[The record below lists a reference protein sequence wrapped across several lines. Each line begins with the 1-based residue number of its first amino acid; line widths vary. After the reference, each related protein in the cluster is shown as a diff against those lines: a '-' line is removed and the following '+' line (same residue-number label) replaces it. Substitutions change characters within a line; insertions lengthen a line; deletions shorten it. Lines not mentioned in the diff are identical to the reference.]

1 MFLRVFVL
9 NRIKHKYLGLCSIKN
24 KYSLRRFVMLL
35 LIFFTQSMLLSL
47 EKLNSE
53 IEGELYFQENNPKHQ
68 TILLAYSTDASVYQE
83 KPLAVAI
90 PYTKADLIKLIH
102 YANKENITLIPRTA
116 GTSLA
121 GQVVGKGIV
130 VDVSKFF
137 NKILEVNVE
146 EQWARVQPGVIRDD
160 LNAYLKSYGLM
171 FGPETS
177 TASRAML
184 GGMIGN
190 NSSGL
195 HSIVWGDTRENLLE
209 AHVLLNDGTETI
221 FKELDPQAYFAK
233 LAQKDREGEIYRQL
247 NDIITNKENIE
258 IIQSGYPK
266 KDITR
271 RNTGYA
277 LDYLVDNTKPFNLCN
292 LLAGSEGTIGIVT
305 EAKIRLRPLP
315 PKEIG
320 LLCVHFADMVECM
333 HGNVVALSHH
343 PEASELVDK
352 YILDFTVGHP
362 TYQYNRFFIEG
373 DPKALLIVEFRAD
386 SEEEIIRRAEAL
398 KQDLI
403 QKGLG
408 YAYPLVLGPKQTNL
422 VWDVR
427 KAGLGLIRNLP
438 GDEQP
443 VNLIEDCAVSPA
455 DLPAYV
461 ADVQQLLKDEGV
473 HASYYAHAGA
483 GELHIEPFVNLKSP
497 EGRRQFRSILERTT
511 DLVLKY
517 NGSLSGEHGDGRL
530 RGEFIG
536 KVLGEKVYSLL
547 QDVKNIFDPK
557 GIFNA
562 NKIVNTP
569 PMDSSLRYDKVVDGK
584 EIKTY
589 FDFTKDESILRLA
602 EKCSGSGDCRKTEI
616 TGGTMCPS
624 FMATRNE
631 KDTTR
636 ARANMLRQFLT
647 NSTKH
652 NRFDHEE
659 IKEVMDLCLSCKGCK
674 TECPSSV
681 DVAKMKAEF
690 LQHYYDANG
699 APFRSKV
706 IANFTKSQQLGSMMA
721 PLYNFFSQNK
731 FFSGIIK
738 QVVGFA
744 PDRSLPE
751 VSGTTLKQ
759 WMKKQAAQP
768 AKRKVFL
775 FCDEFT
781 DYNDTS
787 IGQTAYKL
795 LTALG
800 YEVLLAPSK
809 ESGRTYLSKGFVKE
823 AKKLANANVS
833 LLKDKITAETP
844 LLGIEPSAIITF
856 RDEYLTLV
864 DADLKADAM
873 RIAHHALM
881 IDEFLAQEIDKGFIH
896 PEQFTTEKQHIKLH
910 GHCYQKAFHLVGYTE
925 KVLSFPSNY
934 SVEVIP
940 SGCCGMAGS
949 FGYEKEHYEI
959 SMKVAELVLLPA
971 VRSAQSDTIIAAAG
985 TSCRHQ
991 IKDGAARKSYHPV
1004 EILYNALIK

>member
-1 MFLRVFVL
+1 M
-9 NRIKHKYLGLCSIKN
+9 SI
-24 KYSLRRFVMLL
+24 
-35 LIFFTQSMLLSL
+35 QLSL
-47 EKLNSE
+47 KNLAETLSGDLFFDANDS
-53 IEGELYFQENNPKHQ
+53 KHQ
-68 TILLAYSTDASVYQE
+68 MMRLAYATDASVYQE
-83 KPLAVAI
+83 LPLAVSI
-90 PYTKADLIKLIH
+90 PHHKMDLQTLIKFAELH
-102 YANKENITLIPRTA
+102 QLTLIPRTA

-121 GQVVGKGIV
+121 GQVVGSGII

-146 EQWARVQPGVIRDD
+146 DKWVRVEPGVIRDD
-160 LNAYLKSYGLM
+160 LNAFLKTHGLM

-177 TASRAML
+177 TASRAMV

-195 HSIVWGDTRENLLE
+195 HSIVWGDTRQNLVS
-209 AHVLLNDGTETI
+209 ANVLLNDGTEVV
-221 FKELDPQAYFAK
+221 FEALDAINYFNK
-233 LAQKDREGEIYRQL
+233 LTLKSREGDIYRRL
-247 NDIITNKENIE
+247 NEILTDKENIE
-258 IIQSGYPK
+258 TIKSGYPK
-266 KDITR
+266 KTLTR

-277 LDYLVDNTKPFNLCN
+277 LDFFVDISQPFNLCH

-305 EAKIRLRPLP
+305 EAKLNLIPLP
-315 PKEIG
+315 PSEIG

-333 HGNVVALSHH
+333 HGNIIALQHQ

-362 TYQYNRFFIEG
+362 TYQYNRFFIQG
-373 DPKALLIVEFRAD
+373 DPQALLIIEFRGNTLH
-386 SEEEIIRRAEAL
+386 EIEQKATAL
-398 KQDLI
+398 KEDLM
-403 QKGLG
+403 KSGLG
-408 YAYPLVLGPKQTNL
+408 YAYSWVTGTRDTNL

-438 GDEQP
+438 GDNQP
-443 VNLIEDCAVSPA
+443 VNLIEDCAVSPE
-455 DLPAYV
+455 DLPRYV
-461 ADVQQLLKDEGV
+461 ADVQLLLKKEGV
-473 HASYYAHAGA
+473 RASYYAHAGA
-483 GELHIEPFVNLKSP
+483 GELHIEPFINLKTP
-497 EGRRQFRSILERTT
+497 EGKRMFRSILEQTT

-530 RGEFIG
+530 RGEFIS
-536 KVLGEKVYSLL
+536 KVLGDKVYDLL
-547 QDVKNIFDPK
+547 KEVKNIFDPK

-569 PMDSSLRYDKVVDGK
+569 PMDTSLRYDTVTDGSA
-584 EIKTY
+584 IKTY

-602 EKCSGSGDCRKTEI
+602 EKCSGSGDCRKSEI
-616 TGGTMCPS
+616 SGGTMCPS
-624 FMATRNE
+624 FMATRDE

-647 NSTKH
+647 NSTKA

-699 APFRSKV
+699 APFRSKL
-706 IANFTKSQQLGSMMA
+706 IANFTKSQQLGSYVA
-721 PLYNFFSQNK
+721 PLYNFFSQSD

-738 QVVGFA
+738 RIVGFA
-744 PDRSLPE
+744 PQRSLPK
-751 VSGTTLKQ
+751 VHFTTLKD
-759 WMKKQAAQP
+759 WVKKQAPILKQ
-768 AKRKVFL
+768 RQVYL

-781 DYNDTS
+781 NYNDTE
-787 IGQTAYKL
+787 IGKIAYKL

-800 YEVLLAPSK
+800 YQVLVPPHK

-823 AKKLANANVS
+823 AKKLAEKNVE
-833 LLKDKITAETP
+833 LLQNLVTEDTP
-844 LLGIEPSAIITF
+844 LLGIEPSAILTF

-864 DADLKADAM
+864 GEDQRQAAET
-873 RIAHHALM
+873 IAKNALM
-881 IDEFLAQEIDKGFIH
+881 IDEFLVSEMQKGFIH
-896 PEQFTTEKQHIKLH
+896 AEQFTAESRTIKLH

-925 KVLSFPSNY
+925 KLLSLPINY
-934 SVEVIP
+934 KVDIIP

-949 FGYEKEHYEI
+949 FGYEKEHYEV

-971 VRSAQSDTIIAAAG
+971 VRESAEEVLIAASG

-991 IKDGAARKSYHPV
+991 IKDGVKKQSYHPV
-1004 EILYNALIK
+1004 EILYNALLK

>member
-1 MFLRVFVL
+1 
-9 NRIKHKYLGLCSIKN
+9 
-24 KYSLRRFVMLL
+24 ML
-35 LIFFTQSMLLSL
+35 SSL
-47 EKLNSE
+47 EKLNDQLD
-53 IEGELYFQENNPKHQ
+53 GELFYDSSNPKHQ
-68 TILLAYSTDASVYQE
+68 TVRVAYSTDASVYQE
-83 KPLAVAI
+83 LPLAVAI
-90 PYTKADLIKLIH
+90 PHTKQDLLNLVNFADK
-102 YANKENITLIPRTA
+102 NSITLIPRTA

-121 GQVVGKGIV
+121 GQVVGSGII

-137 NKILEVNVE
+137 NKIVEVNVE
-146 EQWARVQPGVIRDD
+146 EQWAIVEPGVIRDD
-160 LNAYLKSYGLM
+160 LNAHLKGFGLM

-177 TASRAML
+177 TASRAMV

-195 HSIVWGDTRENLLE
+195 HSIVWGDTRDNLIS
-209 AHVLLNDGTETI
+209 ANVILNDGSEVV
-221 FKELDPQAYFAK
+221 FEELDNKEYFNK
-233 LAQKDREGEIYRQL
+233 LSLKSREGDIYRSL
-247 NDIITNKENIE
+247 NSVITDKENIE
-258 IIQSGYPK
+258 VINSGYPK

-277 LDYLVDNTKPFNLCN
+277 LDYLVDTSKPFNLCN
-292 LLAGSEGTIGIVT
+292 LLAGSEGTLGIVT
-305 EAKIRLRPLP
+305 SAKIKLRPLP
-315 PKEIG
+315 PKELG
-320 LLCVHFADMVECM
+320 LLCVHFSDMVECM
-333 HGNVVALSHH
+333 HGNVVALKHK

-373 DPKALLIVEFRAD
+373 DPQALLIIEFRAD
-386 SEEEIIRRAEAL
+386 TIAEVEQKAKLL
-398 KQDLI
+398 KEDLI
-403 QKGLG
+403 QQGLG
-408 YAYPLVLGPKQTNL
+408 YAYPLIKGAKETNM

-438 GDEQP
+438 GDSQP
-443 VNLIEDCAVSPA
+443 VNLIEDCAVSPE

-461 ADVQQLLKDEGV
+461 ADIQAMLKEQGV

-483 GELHIEPFVNLKSP
+483 GELHIEPFVNLKTA
-497 EGRRQFRSILERTT
+497 EGKKQFRSILEKTT

-536 KVLGEKVYSLL
+536 KVLGDKVYSIL
-547 QDVKNIFDPK
+547 QDVKVIFDAK

-569 PMDSSLRYDKVVDGK
+569 PMDTSLRYDKVVDGK
-584 EIKTY
+584 QIKTY

-647 NSTKH
+647 NSTKQ

-690 LQHYYDANG
+690 LQHYYDTNG
-699 APFRSKV
+699 APFRSHV
-706 IANFTKSQQLGSMMA
+706 IANFTKSQQLGSLVA
-721 PLYNFFSQNK
+721 PLYNFVSQNSLV
-731 FFSGIIK
+731 SGLIK
-738 QVVGFA
+738 RVVGFA
-744 PDRSLPE
+744 PERSLPT
-751 VSGTTLKQ
+751 VSGTTLRS
-759 WMKKQAAQP
+759 WVNKQAP
-768 AKRKVFL
+768 AKNSKKVYL

-781 DYNDTS
+781 NYNDTE
-787 IGQTAYKL
+787 IGKTAYKL

-800 YEVLLAPSK
+800 YEVLVPPHK

-823 AKKLANANVS
+823 AKKLANANVTM
-833 LLKDKITAETP
+833 LKDLISDEIP

-864 DADLKADAM
+864 DENLRNAANKLAKN
-873 RIAHHALM
+873 ALM
-881 IDEFLAQEIDKGFIH
+881 IDEFLVLEVEKGSIH
-896 PEQFTTEKQHIKLH
+896 ADQFTAEKQHIKLH

-925 KVLSFPSNY
+925 KLLSLPVNY

-949 FGYEKEHYEI
+949 FGYEREHYEV

-971 VRSAQSDTIIAAAG
+971 VRKADSSTIIAAVG

-991 IKDGAARKSYHPV
+991 IKDGVGRTSYHPV